1 MERERERERE
11 KGGEGETRDG
21 WPENGER
28 RRMRGKTRILKRL
41 ERKREK
47 RNRNGLI
54 ETKSNLDGRKTNV
67 FMDEDEFYIG

>member
-1 MERERERERE
+1 MERERKRERE
-11 KGGEGETRDG
+11 GGETRDG
-21 WPENGER
+21 WPENGGR
-28 RRMRGKTRILKRL
+28 RRMKRDEDIEKVGEE
-41 ERKREK
+41 ERK